1 MPERTARETAA
12 PDRERAS
19 GREAR
24 TTGSAAPPPLVAGA
38 RFGGDYSLVRRL
50 GSGGM
55 GEVWLAREEPL
66 GREVALKVLR
76 SRDERERARFLRE
89 AKLMAGAE
97 LPGVVRVLRF
107 GTDAATGLAFHA
119 ADVCDGSLEDRLAD
133 GRTLSEERVAELGL
147 ALAETLA
154 ALHAHDPPI
163 VHRDLKPSNV
173 LFASDGRPL
182 LADFGVARTLAPDSA
197 TALTVAGLQ
206 PGTAAWAAPEQKA
219 GAAPSPAMDW
229 YAFGLVLFRAL
240 TGGMAG
246 TGGGLPVDVAPD
258 VSRRWAPLLRG
269 LLRENP
275 EERIRDPKAVARELR
290 AIRAW
295 PRCRVRRARRLAAIA
310 AGVALLGAG
319 VVVRAMRASA
329 GDGAGDAPHGVLPPA
344 LRATPLSEGGSYAP
358 LSEGGEAAGTEEGA
372 ATAVPQDLP
381 SDTAAPVPQDPQE
394 DAVAPE
400 DEALAR
406 ALAESRVVAR
416 CRLRN
421 EHTGRTFALDF
432 AWCDEGEAE
441 PVPTNPDAVESRFHR
456 KGFWITREP
465 LSRAVLRR
473 LIETACDDRNR
484 AAYLSRYGEADF
496 AGIPWNPL
504 FHTIFL
510 GLSVRG
516 WGLPSQAGLERA
528 VECGVLLPSALDG
541 DPETDALPTPL
552 YTKNHFSLNWATGE
566 IQPDPESVPD
576 GPPSDLRF
584 GVRFIVLFEPDDWES
599 VSILPPR
606 TAADAA
612 ATRDTP

>member
-1 MPERTARETAA
+1 MSDKTARETAA
-12 PDRERAS
+12 SDGERAS
-19 GREAR
+19 GRESRA
-24 TTGSAAPPPLVAGA
+24 TDSATPLVAGV

-119 ADVCDGSLEDRLAD
+119 ADVCDGSLENRLAD

-147 ALAETLA
+147 ALAETLE

-275 EERIRDPKAVARELR
+275 EERICDPKAVARELR

-295 PRCRVRRARRLAAIA
+295 PRRRVRRARRLAAIA
-310 AGVALLGAG
+310 VVIGLLGAG
-319 VVVRAMRASA
+319 ALVRAMRT
-329 GDGAGDAPHGVLPPA
+329 GAGNGAGAAPHGVLPPA
-344 LRATPLSEGGSYAP
+344 ADAATPLSEGGEVEGRRESSSAAEDEAP
-358 LSEGGEAAGTEEGA
+358 AAS
-372 ATAVPQDLP
+372 VPQE
-381 SDTAAPVPQDPQE
+381 PQADSI
-394 DAVAPE
+394 APE
-400 DEALAR
+400 DVALAR
-406 ALAESRVVAR
+406 ALTESRVVAR

-421 EHTGRTFALDF
+421 EHTGRTLALDF

-441 PVPTNPDAVESRFHR
+441 PIPTNPDAVESRFHR

-496 AGIPWNPL
+496 GRMPWNPL
-504 FHTIFL
+504 FSTIGL
-510 GLSVRG
+510 GLEAS
-516 WGLPSQAGLERA
+516 GLGMPSQARLERA
-528 VECGVLLPSALDG
+528 VECGVLLPSSPDG
-541 DPETDALPTPL
+541 DPETDAQPTPL
-552 YTKNHFSLNWATGE
+552 YTKNHFALNWATGE
-566 IQPDPESVPD
+566 LRPDPESVPD
-576 GPPSDLRF
+576 GPPSDLRL
-584 GVRFIVLFEPDDWES
+584 GVRLVGHFEPDDWES

-606 TAADAA
+606 PPAGAA

>member
-24 TTGSAAPPPLVAGA
+24 TTGSAAPSPLVAGA

-89 AKLMAGAE
+89 AKLMAGAD

-119 ADVCDGSLEDRLAD
+119 ADVCDGSLENRLAD

-147 ALAETLA
+147 ALAETLE

-295 PRCRVRRARRLAAIA
+295 PRRRVRRARRLAAIA
-310 AGVALLGAG
+310 VAVGLLGAG
-319 VVVRAMRASA
+319 ALVRAMRPGA
-329 GDGAGDAPHGVLPPA
+329 GNGAGDAAHRVLPPA
-344 LRATPLSEGGSYAP
+344 LRATPLSAR
-358 LSEGGEAAGTEEGA
+358 GEAAGAEEGT
-372 ATAVPQDLP
+372 ATTVPQ
-381 SDTAAPVPQDPQE
+381 APQE

-421 EHTGRTFALDF
+421 EHTGRTLALDF
-432 AWCDEGEAE
+432 AWCDEGKAE
-441 PVPTNPDAVESRFHR
+441 PIPTNPDAVESRFHR

-496 AGIPWNPL
+496 GRMPWNPL
-504 FHTIFL
+504 FSTIGL
-510 GLSVRG
+510 GLEAS
-516 WGLPSQAGLERA
+516 GLGMPSQARLERA
-528 VECGVLLPSALDG
+528 VECGVLLSSSPDG

-552 YTKNHFSLNWATGE
+552 YTKNHFALNWATGE
-566 IQPDPESVPD
+566 LRPDPESVPD
-576 GPPSDLRF
+576 GPPSDLRL
-584 GVRFIVLFEPDDWES
+584 GVRLVGDFGPDDWES

-606 TAADAA
+606 PAAGAA

>member
-1 MPERTARETAA
+1 
-12 PDRERAS
+12 
-19 GREAR
+19 
-24 TTGSAAPPPLVAGA
+24 
-38 RFGGDYSLVRRL
+38 
-50 GSGGM
+50 M

-119 ADVCDGSLEDRLAD
+119 ADVCDGSLENRLAD

-154 ALHAHDPPI
+154 ALHAHNPPI

-275 EERIRDPKAVARELR
+275 EERIRDPQTVARELR

-295 PRCRVRRARRLAAIA
+295 PRRRVRRARRFAAIA
-310 AGVALLGAG
+310 VAVGLLGAG
-319 VVVRAMRASA
+319 ALVRAMRPGA
-329 GDGAGDAPHGVLPPA
+329 GDGAGDAAHGVLPPA
-344 LRATPLSEGGSYAP
+344 LRATPLSER
-358 LSEGGEAAGTEEGA
+358 GEAAGAEEGT
-372 ATAVPQDLP
+372 ATTVPQ
-381 SDTAAPVPQDPQE
+381 APQE

-421 EHTGRTFALDF
+421 EHTGRTLALDF

-465 LSRAVLRR
+465 LSRAALRE
-473 LIETACDDRNR
+473 LIETASDDGNR
-484 AAYLSRYGEADF
+484 ETYLSRYGDADF
-496 AGIPWNPL
+496 SNIPWNPL
-504 FHTIFL
+504 CGFFNL
-510 GLSVRG
+510 GFDVKS
-516 WGLPSQAGLERA
+516 GLAMPTQARLERA
-528 VECGVLLPSALDG
+528 VECGVLLPSSPDG

-552 YTKNHFSLNWATGE
+552 YTKNHFALNWATGE
-566 IQPDPESVPD
+566 LRPDPESVPD
-576 GPPSDLRF
+576 GPPSDLRL
-584 GVRFIVLFEPDDWES
+584 GVRLVGHFEPDDWES

-606 TAADAA
+606 PPAGAA

>member
-1 MPERTARETAA
+1 MSERTARETAA
-12 PDRERAS
+12 PDGERAS
-19 GREAR
+19 VREAR
-24 TTGSAAPPPLVAGA
+24 ATDSATPLVAGA
-38 RFGGDYSLVRRL
+38 RFGGDYSLLRRL

-76 SRDERERARFLRE
+76 SRDERERDRFLRE
-89 AKLMAGAE
+89 ARLMAGAD

-107 GTDAATGLAFHA
+107 GTDAAKGLAFHA
-119 ADVCDGSLEDRLAD
+119 TDVCDGSLKDRLAD
-133 GRTLSEERVAELGL
+133 GRALPEERVAELGL
-147 ALAETLA
+147 ALADALA

-173 LFASDGRPL
+173 LFSSDGRPL

-197 TALTVAGLQ
+197 TALTVPGLQ

-246 TGGGLPVDVAPD
+246 AGGGLPVDVAPD

-275 EERIRDPKAVARELR
+275 DRRIRDPRAVARELR

-295 PRCRVRRARRLAAIA
+295 PRRRVRRVRRLAAIA
-310 AGVALLGAG
+310 VAVGLLGVGAL
-319 VVVRAMRASA
+319 VRAMRTGAA
-329 GDGAGDAPHGVLPPA
+329 EGAGEAAHGVLPPA
-344 LRATPLSEGGSYAP
+344 LRAIP
-358 LSEGGEAAGTEEGA
+358 LSEGGEVEGRRESSSAAEEEALA
-372 ATAVPQDLP
+372 ASVPQE
-381 SDTAAPVPQDPQE
+381 PQADSI
-394 DAVAPE
+394 APE

-406 ALAESRVVAR
+406 ALAESRVVAH
-416 CRLRN
+416 CRLR
-421 EHTGRTFALDF
+421 HFRGGSCTLDF
-432 AWCDEGEAE
+432 AWCDEGETE
-441 PVPTNPDAVESRFHR
+441 PIPTNPDAVESRFRR

-465 LSRAVLRR
+465 LSRAALRE
-473 LIETACDDRNR
+473 LIETASDDGNR
-484 AAYLSRYGEADF
+484 EAYLSRYGDADF
-496 AGIPWNPL
+496 RDVPWNPL
-504 FHTIFL
+504 CGFFNL
-510 GLSVRG
+510 GFDVKSGLSM
-516 WGLPSQAGLERA
+516 PTQSSLERA
-528 VECGVLLPSALDG
+528 VELGVLLSASSDG

-552 YTKNHFSLNWATGE
+552 FNPLSFKLDWKTGE
-566 IQPDPESVPD
+566 PRPDPESVPD
-576 GPPSDLRF
+576 GPPSDRRL
-584 GVRFIVLFEPDDWES
+584 GVRLVGSFEPDDWES

-606 TAADAA
+606 PPAGAA